1 MYHLTILS
9 LTIINKDNNNN
20 NNKDD
25 TKLLKVNILFI
36 YYLLLEY

>member
-9 LTIINKDNNNN
+9 LTIINKDNNNH

>member
-9 LTIINKDNNNN
+9 LTIINKDNNNH

-25 TKLLKVNILFI
+25 TKLFKVNILFI